1 MNKYVHICIYS
12 AFVYKQNITDGLAL
26 INVSDLVHVMRNSL
40 CTPGIIR
47 MQELK
52 VHKDEAHRD
61 KSSGRTY
68 GRHVHIKKN
77 SHVYVGFKIL
87 IKCTDLFWKK
97 KKKRN
102 MQKSSV
108 AK

>member
-68 GRHVHIKKN
+68 GRHVHIKK
-77 SHVYVGFKIL
+77 KLKLL